1 MVISTL
7 YQVNNAK
14 TVQLLLLFAGCN
26 TSKNGAAEG

>member
-14 TVQLLLLFAGCN
+14 TVQLLFAGCN
-26 TSKNGAAEG
+26 TSKNGAVEG